1 MPLILHIETSTEIC
15 SIALSKGTELL
26 SLQESKEPYVHG
38 TQITLLIEAA
48 LEAAQ
53 VKLADLD
60 AIALS
65 KGPGSYTALRIGTST
80 AKGIGYALDKPLIAI
95 DSLKALA
102 LASKKQSGE
111 SEAFFVPM
119 IDARRMEVYTTLYGK
134 NMETLKETE
143 AKIIDETSYQDFFN
157 KKQVLVF
164 SGNGAPK
171 CQTTLDSPFA
181 RFIDLKASASH
192 LIPLAVEAFQ
202 NSAFADLA
210 YFSPHYFKSPNIT
223 KPKRVL

>member
-1 MPLILHIETSTEIC
+1 MSYHLETN
-15 SIALSKGTELL
+15 
-26 SLQESKEPYVHG
+26 EPYVHG

-48 LEAAQ
+48 LKATN

-65 KGPGSYTALRIGTST
+65 KGPGSYTGLRIGTST

-102 LASKKQSGE
+102 LASKNQSGE

-119 IDARRMEVYTTLYGK
+119 IDARRMEVYTALFGK
-134 NMETLKETE
+134 NMESLKETE
-143 AKIIDETSYQDFFN
+143 AKIIDETSYQAFFEQ
-157 KKQVLVF
+157 KQVLVF

-171 CQTTLDSPFA
+171 CQAILQSPFA
-181 RFIDLKASASH
+181 HFFDLKASASH

-202 NSAFADLA
+202 NGAFADLA
-210 YFSPHYFKSPNIT
+210 YFSPYYFKSPNIT